1 MKKGKFIVFEGPDGT
16 GKDTILSEVA
26 VQLTAMEKDFVVF
39 KDPSPEVA
47 GKIREILLNDSD
59 LEEATRLYLYLAAR
73 SELLHKQIIPALKA
87 GKIVLCNRYILSTYC
102 YQGIYFNKMSI
113 DIMHRLG
120 GLQVV
125 KPDLQIVLLAEK
137 SFREPEEEDAMGKF
151 AIDFRKDIIA
161 RYVKLAKDPK
171 EKIQLIWV
179 DNKTVA
185 DVLEDTMQQINQL
198 I

>member
-26 VQLTAMEKDFVVF
+26 VQLTAMEKDFVIF

-113 DIMHRLG
+113 DIMHRLEG
-120 GLQVV
+120 CRL
-125 KPDLQIVLLAEK
+125 
-137 SFREPEEEDAMGKF
+137 
-151 AIDFRKDIIA
+151 
-161 RYVKLAKDPK
+161 
-171 EKIQLIWV
+171 
-179 DNKTVA
+179 
-185 DVLEDTMQQINQL
+185 
-198 I
+198 